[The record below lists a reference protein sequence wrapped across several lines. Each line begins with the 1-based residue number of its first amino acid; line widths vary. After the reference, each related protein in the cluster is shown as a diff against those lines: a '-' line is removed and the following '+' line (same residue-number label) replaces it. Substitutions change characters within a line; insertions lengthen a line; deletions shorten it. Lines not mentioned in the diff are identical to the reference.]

1 MATPEIYIPRELLEQ
16 VKKEL
21 RRKRDKLM
29 INRKVE
35 NEERV
40 KEQIIEEE
48 MKISAQIY
56 CIDYYLSRDVQP
68 KSGSWQDREPLGGN
82 LLD

>member
-1 MATPEIYIPRELLEQ
+1 
-16 VKKEL
+16 
-21 RRKRDKLM
+21 M

-35 NEERV
+35 KDERV
-40 KEQIIEEE
+40 KDQIIEEE
-48 MKISAQIY
+48 LKISAQIY

>member
-1 MATPEIYIPRELLEQ
+1 MTPEIYIPRELLEQ

-35 NEERV
+35 NDERV

-56 CIDYYLSRDVQP
+56 CIDYYLSRDVQSKP
-68 KSGSWQDREPLGGN
+68 VSWQDREPLGGN

>member
-1 MATPEIYIPRELLEQ
+1 MTPEIYIPRELLEQ

-48 MKISAQIY
+48 MKIAAQIY
-56 CIDYYLSRDVQP
+56 CIDFYISREIQP
-68 KSGSWQDREPLGGN
+68 TRPLGGE
-82 LLD
+82 LL

>member
-1 MATPEIYIPRELLEQ
+1 MTPEIYIPRELLEE

-35 NEERV
+35 NDELV
-40 KEQIIEEE
+40 KDKIIEEE
-48 MKISAQIY
+48 MKITAQIY
-56 CIDYYLSRDVQP
+56 CIDFYISREI
-68 KSGSWQDREPLGGN
+68 KWKRPLGGE
-82 LLD
+82 LL